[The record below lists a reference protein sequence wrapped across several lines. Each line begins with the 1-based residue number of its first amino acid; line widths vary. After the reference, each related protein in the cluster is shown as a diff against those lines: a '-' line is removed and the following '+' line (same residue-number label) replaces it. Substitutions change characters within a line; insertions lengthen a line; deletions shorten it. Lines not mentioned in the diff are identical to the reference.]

1 MEEIIVEIEE
11 IVKNMLESNFLSSLI
26 IIVISYVVY
35 KILRGIIDKSSK
47 SSKVIGKKLTYIKM
61 FGNMLKYF
69 FFVVTVLIILQI
81 YGFNISS
88 LLAGLGIAGVVV
100 AFAVQDF
107 LKDII
112 AGFNIITDNVF
123 KIGDVIKYNNI
134 EGKVISV
141 GLKHTKIQDIY
152 TSNTFIISNGNIQE
166 VVNVS
171 DKLDITVPF
180 SYDTRVEDAEYILAG
195 IVEQIKTYENV
206 KGCESLGITEFKEST
221 ISYKVRITCNPAKKL
236 PIRRKALRCI
246 KMTLDENNI
255 KIPFN
260 QLDVHV
266 DNY

>member
-1 MEEIIVEIEE
+1 MGEIILKVEEVI
-11 IVKNMLESNFLSSLI
+11 KKMLESNFFSSLVI
-26 IIVISYVVY
+26 ILISYVVY
-35 KILRGIIDKSSK
+35 KILKGIIDKSTK
-47 SSKVIGKKLTYIKM
+47 GTRIIGKRLTYVKL
-61 FGNMLKYF
+61 FRNMLKYF
-69 FFVVTVLIILQI
+69 FFVVTLLIILQI

-88 LLAGLGIAGVVV
+88 LLTGLGIAGVVV
-100 AFAVQDF
+100 AFALQDF

-112 AGFNIITDNVF
+112 AGFNIVTDNVF

-134 EGKVISV
+134 EGKVVSI

-152 TSNTFIISNGNIQE
+152 TNNIFIIDNGNIKE

-171 DKLDITVPF
+171 ENLDITVPL
-180 SYDTRVEDAEYILAG
+180 SYDIKVEDAEYILTG
-195 IVEQIKTYENV
+195 IVEQIKTYDNV

-221 ISYKVRITCNPAKKL
+221 ISYKIRIICNPAKKL

-260 QLDVHV
+260 QLDVHL
-266 DNY
+266 DK